1 MKKLNRRGVIGFMLT
16 MALGVA
22 LGAATLVVGNE
33 IVKGISGKDEKAANS
48 TSKPSSVEVD
58 KAFQEYQSAYKNYQQ
73 AVGLGRSDAEVYEN
87 KLKEARKNLEWQI
100 LKSTP
105 GVSQMDLTGIAT
117 GSDSQSSSNTSVSTN
132 VSTTTAVDS
141 SEQVEPVTSSMGN
154 PFGENE
160 IVINPDGNAGSGT
173 SSSAQA
179 SENVVSISDS
189 APSDS
194 PFAVRDTSGQAADAT
209 GSSTNNSESSQVSA
223 PDDGVY
229 GMEYYT
235 VKSGDSLSK
244 ICQKYYGDSG
254 MWTHILKYQIPTIA
268 ATPNLIFP
276 GQLIALPRGFSRD
289 RNESSFVSADSSDG
303 ANSNSSN
310 ASGDYATAAPGDES
324 WAGRFQKDYLISDY
338 TLTRTDTMTVE
349 DIQSFLDKKG
359 SCLAKP
365 YRGSSPAKMIYDAAK
380 KYGIN
385 PQVILTRL
393 QCEQGLISMK
403 TASEHKLDW
412 ALGVGAY
419 DSGNWNQKF
428 KGLDKQIEYAAATY
442 RRHYDNAANRIKS
455 GEKVTM
461 TIDGQS
467 VTLKNAASYAFYK
480 YCPHFAGNKLFNSVW
495 NGFKDKF

>member
-1 MKKLNRRGVIGFMLT
+1 MKKLNKRGVIGLMLT

-33 IVKGISGKDEKAANS
+33 IVKGISGNENKTANSEKKASPVAVEKAFA
-48 TSKPSSVEVD
+48 
-58 KAFQEYQSAYKNYQQ
+58 EYQAAYKSYQQ
-73 AVGLGRSDAEVYEN
+73 AVGLGRSDSDNYAK
-87 KLKEARKNLEWQI
+87 KLQEARKKLEWEI
-100 LKSTP
+100 LKNTP
-105 GVSQMDLTGIAT
+105 GVSQMDLTGIGADTNNQESAT
-117 GSDSQSSSNTSVSTN
+117 TTTESSNTEASAPEAASQVS
-132 VSTTTAVDS
+132 
-141 SEQVEPVTSSMGN
+141 SSMSN
-154 PFGENE
+154 PFGEGE
-160 IVINPDGNAGSGT
+160 IVLNPTGNSTNSGD
-173 SSSAQA
+173 AA
-179 SENVVSISDS
+179 VVSISS
-189 APSDS
+189 EAPSDS
-194 PFAVRDTSGQAADAT
+194 PFAVRNTDT
-209 GSSTNNSESSQVSA
+209 STNNSVASSNSPEATQASA

-235 VKSGDSLSK
+235 VKAGDSLSK

-254 MWTHILKYQIPTIA
+254 MWTHILKYQIPAIA
-268 ATPNLIFP
+268 GTPNLIFP

-289 RNESSFVSADSSDG
+289 RNESSFVSSAG
-303 ANSNSSN
+303 NNSTDNG
-310 ASGDYATAAPGDES
+310 SGSTPSTHETAAPGDES
-324 WAGRFQKDYLISDY
+324 WAGSFQKDYLISDY
-338 TLTRTDTMTVE
+338 TLTRTDTMTVS

-365 YRGSSPAKMIYDAAK
+365 YRGSSPAQMIYDAAK

-393 QCEQGLISMK
+393 QCEQGLITKK
-403 TASEHKLDW
+403 TATEHKLDW

-419 DSGNWNQKF
+419 DSGNWNQKY
-428 KGLDKQIEYAAATY
+428 KGLDKQIEFAAATY
-442 RRHYDNAANRIKS
+442 RRHYDNAASRIKA

-461 TIDGQS
+461 KIDGQN